1 MTTEIL
7 TMKSW
12 WLLKFIKQRVVHD
25 GEVLTFG
32 TRMRHPLVGRRIIEM
47 KFTVGSSRY
56 MTVVEV
62 DPRPILP
69 VQHIVLTDSEPEFV
83 LPGALSISHLP
94 HRASHRPARK

>member
-12 WLLKFIKQRVVHD
+12 WVLKFIKQRVVQD

-47 KFTVGSSRY
+47 KFTVGSSRH

-69 VQHIVLTDSEPEFV
+69 VQHIILTDSEPKFV
-83 LPGALSISHLP
+83 LPGALSISHVPYRTLNK
-94 HRASHRPARK
+94 SARG